1 MYVHMFDCT
10 QLAELLV
17 STAKKEGVSCHM
29 DFAIK
34 VSMVVRHIYSVTV
47 IHISEHYFP
56 HVTYVV
62 INTYIHAYI
71 PMLTHTTKHT
81 LYPLPPY
88 MKFVLYLR
96 F

>member
-1 MYVHMFDCT
+1 MYVCMYVHMFDCT

-34 VSMVVRHIYSVTV
+34 VSMVGRHI
-47 IHISEHYFP
+47 IHVSEHYFP

-71 PMLTHTTKHT
+71 
-81 LYPLPPY
+81 YPY
-88 MKFVLYLR
+88 
-96 F
+96 